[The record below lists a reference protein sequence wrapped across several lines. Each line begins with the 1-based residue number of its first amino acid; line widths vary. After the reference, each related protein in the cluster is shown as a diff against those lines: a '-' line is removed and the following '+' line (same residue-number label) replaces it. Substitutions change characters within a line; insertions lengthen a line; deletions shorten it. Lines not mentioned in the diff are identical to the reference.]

1 MNTSKEYIDMCRK
14 AVEIQEAWKPTEGDL
29 VWHNADHRK
38 ESGDIRQFCQS
49 LHILINGDRAE
60 GRCPKM
66 LHCSILGIFNLE
78 DVKKPGPKHIIWLP
92 KQDQLQEMISSEW
105 YKIWNIQS
113 HFMKFAGGEYPF
125 YPYCS
130 LSHFHSM
137 EQLWLAFIMK
147 EKFNKYWDGKNWDN
161 YEK

>member
-1 MNTSKEYIDMCRK
+1 MDTSKE
-14 AVEIQEAWKPTEGDL
+14 
-29 VWHNADHRK
+29 
-38 ESGDIRQFCQS
+38 
-49 LHILINGDRAE
+49 HILMSEKSLLKDSWIPTMGDYFYHNVLKGVYFIIHTDRDNYYEVEFVGVNG
-60 GRCPKM
+60 
-66 LHCSILGIFNLE
+66 LGPYVIKNDDIKEKTFPLFR
-78 DVKKPGPKHIIWLP
+78 
-92 KQDQLQEMISSEW
+92 QDQLQKMISSKW

-161 YEK
+161 FKK